1 MNAMTPLVGEPLAID
16 LVNTLTAEGDL
27 LEDPAALNAWLAL
40 EADRLPDFGAAASAK
55 NAATAADRAAL
66 KAVRSVREHAAAAFS
81 ALADERRPPESS
93 LRALAAAVN
102 AAPNSTRLAWDG
114 KAVTA
119 TVQRGG
125 GATERLTAALAQAA
139 IDLLTDPAV
148 AKLRRCGAE
157 DCVMLFVPA
166 HPRRQWCSPER
177 CGNRVR
183 VARYYE
189 RRKAGR

>member
-27 LEDPAALNAWLAL
+27 LADPEALDAWLVL
-40 EADRLPDFGAAASAK
+40 EADRLPGFDAP
-55 NAATAADRAAL
+55 ADRSAL
-66 KAVRSVREHAAAAFS
+66 QAVRSVREHAAAAFG
-81 ALADERRPPESS
+81 ALAEGRRPPESS
-93 LRALAAAVN
+93 LRGLAAAVN
-102 AAPNSTRLAWDG
+102 AAPGRTRLTWDG
-114 KAVTA
+114 TAVA
-119 TVQRGG
+119 VTVQRQGR
-125 GATERLTAALAQAA
+125 AADRLAAELAQAA
-139 IDLLTDPAV
+139 VDLLTDPAV

-183 VARYYE
+183 VARHYE
-189 RRKAGR
+189 RRKTGS

>member
-1 MNAMTPLVGEPLAID
+1 MTPLVGEPLAID
-16 LVNTLTAEGDL
+16 LVNTLTADGDL
-27 LEDPAALNAWLAL
+27 LEDPQALGAWLAL
-40 EADRLPDFGAAASAK
+40 EADRVPALGA
-55 NAATAADRAAL
+55 AADRAAL
-66 KAVRSVREHAAAAFS
+66 KAARSVREHAAAAFG
-81 ALADERRPPESS
+81 ALAGGRRPPESS
-93 LRALAAAVN
+93 LRALAVAVN
-102 AAPNSTRLAWDG
+102 AAPGRTRVAWDG
-114 KAVTA
+114 TAVVA
-119 TVQRGG
+119 SVARE
-125 GATERLTAALAQAA
+125 GAAAERLGAELAQAA

-189 RRKAGR
+189 RRKADRSGAE

>member
-27 LEDPAALNAWLAL
+27 LQDPAALGAWLAL
-40 EADRLPDFGAAASAK
+40 EAERLPGFD
-55 NAATAADRAAL
+55 TAADRAAL
-66 KAVRSVREHAAAAFS
+66 DAVRSVRGHAAAAFG
-81 ALADERRPPESS
+81 ALAEGRRPPEPA
-93 LRALAAAVN
+93 LRGLAAAVN
-102 AAPNSTRLAWDG
+102 AAPSSTRLTWDG
-114 KAVTA
+114 AGVAA
-119 TVQRGG
+119 TVRRE
-125 GATERLTAALAQAA
+125 GAAAERLAAELAQAA
-139 IDLLTDPAV
+139 VDLLTDPAV